1 MNFIDETL
9 EKFPD
14 SDYDGIPDNIDTDDD
29 NDGIPDDLDNDD
41 DNDGVLDRY
50 DRSYID
56 TDNDG
61 IPDVINIPGPDFEE
75 IQLKSTEYILES
87 GESVDGPDLP
97 MPVSNHAMV
106 NVNETHILIIGGVK
120 KINSTHSIAM
130 DKTWYFNHVT
140 QEFINGPNLRI
151 ARALHAAG
159 VFIDSETKEALVV
172 VVGGIGEDN
181 IIDNALD
188 STEILKGEHW
198 ELGMYHVVHL

>member
-1 MNFIDETL
+1 MNINDENL
-9 EKFPD
+9 DRFPD
-14 SDYDGIPDNIDTDDD
+14 SDSDYMPMAA
-29 NDGIPDDLDNDD
+29 
-41 DNDGVLDRY
+41 
-50 DRSYID
+50 
-56 TDNDG
+56 
-61 IPDVINIPGPDFEE
+61 DFEE

-87 GESVDGPDLP
+87 GESVVGPDLP

-106 NVNETHILIIGGVK
+106 NVNETHVLIIGGTK

-151 ARALHAAG
+151 ARAHHAAG

-172 VVGGIGEDN
+172 VAGGIGEDN
-181 IIDNALD
+181 NILD